1 MIGLDTNIL
10 LRYFVKDDPVQ
21 TPLAVRTMYS
31 LSPQEPGWISLLVL
45 AELTWTLRRVFRL
58 NRRAIAGIIAK
69 LLNSQDVIVE
79 QEEIVRQGLHLYS
92 TTKADFADCI
102 IAVSARSA
110 GCTTVA
116 TLDEIAARDLGMKL
130 IK

>member
-1 MIGLDTNIL
+1 VIGLDTNIL
-10 LRYFVKDDPVQ
+10 LRYFVKDDPIQ

-31 LSPQEPGWISLLVL
+31 LSPHEPGWISLLVL
-45 AELTWTLRRVFRL
+45 AELAWTLRRVFKL
-58 NRRAIAGIIAK
+58 NRMAIAEVIAK
-69 LLNSQDVIVE
+69 LLNSQDIVIE

-102 IAVSARSA
+102 IAVSARA
-110 GCTTVA
+110 MGCTTVA
-116 TLDEIAARDLGMKL
+116 TLDEVAARDLGMQL